1 MKFSQVLNEEKCMIS
16 IFLKNSDGYIE
27 KKKFLLKFKYIFEYI
42 TIMKLEKPFN
52 SELLYNH
59 IVHYYI
65 DKKGITKEEANKIA
79 QKVITRE
86 LQRYVCKDSKCGH
99 LSYDHIK
106 NQDTCIIIDCPC
118 TKFVK

>member
-1 MKFSQVLNEEKCMIS
+1 
-16 IFLKNSDGYIE
+16 
-27 KKKFLLKFKYIFEYI
+27 
-42 TIMKLEKPFN
+42 MKLEKPFN

-65 DKKGITKEEANKIA
+65 DKKGITKEDANKIA

-86 LQRYVCKDSKCGH
+86 LQRHVCKDSRCGH

-106 NQDTCIIIDCPC
+106 NQDKIFLILSKLSIVC
-118 TKFVK
+118 FVTSTLSGWSDIVKVS